1 MPSTSLP
8 VVGVNITVPTN
19 YRADT
24 LREVVVAAIQTAF
37 GSDSVI
43 DTPGIIGQDPMVPM
57 QYYNLTD
64 VNGSNAQIVIEV
76 QVQNIPFTV
85 YP

>member
-8 VVGVNITVPTN
+8 VVGVNILVPAN

-24 LREVVVAAIQTAF
+24 LREVIVTAIQSAF
-37 GSDSVI
+37 GTDCVI
-43 DTPGIIGQDPMVPM
+43 DTPGVIGRDALSPT
-57 QYYNLTD
+57 QYYSQID
-64 VNGSNAQIVIEV
+64 ANGSNAQIVVAV
-76 QVQNIPFTV
+76 QVETIPYTV